1 MITDFQM
8 YLFIF
13 FLCSFSLFLWFLSSF
28 GVFFVWHS
36 HRQTTFLCII
46 HDTFEHKNTQLD
58 VTGSNLT
65 GACKLVFK
73 VARNER
79 NDNLFANI
87 DVPGK

>member
-1 MITDFQM
+1 MIRSHARNS
-8 YLFIF
+8 FI
-13 FLCSFSLFLWFLSSF
+13 
-28 GVFFVWHS
+28 
-36 HRQTTFLCII
+36 
-46 HDTFEHKNTQLD
+46 QLD